1 MNCLPVIVKPYILQY
16 KKVVKLTIHDT
27 KDIIIDE
34 KNTTRAFFKKAVP
47 FTIDSSKISVEDYS
61 VRGHR
66 VQLFMSVDVLN
77 KFFYWERT
85 VGSCQAGGHFR
96 AVAEDGSTF
105 YDALIHALS
114 YQYND
119 LDGDLDGLHL
129 SSSMLDANTDLRIR
143 KGGRVTVNDII
154 MAYVLYV
161 CYGKTVIP
169 TKGFIYNIQDAY
181 DMVSN
186 ETVASAIVN
195 SFLEEEAKGIT
206 EVYTTAPIDPLVR
219 EDSNLVKAIQRP
231 ENSIDSMFQFLR
243 KESPLRYFTPCGT
256 MPPGISKHCVSET
269 TRGSWKFIV
278 NDRLEIPYQFRF
290 LQHVTKQSVTGG
302 SEAARRVRCSGG
314 VSTARDSLHTDFLD
328 SYNTEM
334 LAAGSVLKVRFQI
347 TAI

>member
-1 MNCLPVIVKPYILQY
+1 MNCATLAVVVKPYILQY
-16 KKVVKLTIHDT
+16 KKVVKFTIHDT
-27 KDIIIDE
+27 KDILIDE
-34 KNTTRAFFKKAVP
+34 KNTTRAFFKKPIP

-61 VRGHR
+61 LRGHR

-77 KFFYWERT
+77 AFFYWERLA
-85 VGSCQAGGHFR
+85 GSCKPDGHFR
-96 AVAEDGSTF
+96 PVAEDGSTF

-119 LDGDLDGLHL
+119 LDGELDGLHF

-154 MAYVLYV
+154 MAYALYV

-169 TKGFIYNIQDAY
+169 TKGYIYNIQDAY

-186 ETVASAIVN
+186 ETVANAILT

-206 EVYTTAPIDPLVR
+206 GVYTTTPIDSQVK

-231 ENSIDSMFQFLR
+231 ENSIDSMFQVLR
-243 KESPLRYFTPCGT
+243 KESPLRYFTADGT
-256 MPPGISKHCVSET
+256 MPPGISKACVYET
-269 TRGSWKFIV
+269 TRGPWNFVV

-290 LQHVTKQSVTGG
+290 LEAVTKESVQ
-302 SEAARRVRCSGG
+302 
-314 VSTARDSLHTDFLD
+314 DPLHTDFLD

-334 LAAGSVLKVRFQI
+334 LASGSVLKVRFQI